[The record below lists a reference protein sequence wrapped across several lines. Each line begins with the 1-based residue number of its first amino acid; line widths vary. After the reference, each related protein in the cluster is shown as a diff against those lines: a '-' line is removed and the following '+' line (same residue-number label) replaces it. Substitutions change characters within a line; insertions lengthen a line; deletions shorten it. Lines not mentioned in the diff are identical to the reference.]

1 MTWSA
6 LLARYLEHSLAIGR
20 TPRTVER
27 RRSALK
33 AFIAWCEERSLTKPH
48 DITRPVLERYRRHLY
63 AFRRPNG
70 KPLGLATQRNRLTDV
85 KQLFK
90 WLTQENYIGSDPA
103 SGLVLPKPHKR
114 LPRAILTKD
123 EVASML
129 NATAAQGDIG
139 VRDRAILETLYATG
153 VRRMELVNLSL
164 YDIDLDQGTI
174 MVRRG
179 KGNKDR
185 LIPIGE
191 TACRWIE
198 KYLNEI
204 RPELVVD
211 PNLDALF
218 LTDFG
223 EPFIKGRLTF
233 LVRRYL
239 KAAKIDKPGACHL
252 FRHTMATL
260 MLENGADLR
269 FIQAM
274 LGHADIS
281 TTTIYT
287 QVSIRQL
294 KEVYGRTHPASLARA
309 EDIVEALEREAEE
322 DPE

>member
-1 MTWSA
+1 MKA
-6 LLARYLEHSLAIGR
+6 LLARYLAYSEAIGR
-20 TPRTVER
+20 AETTVAR
-27 RRSALK
+27 RKSALK
-33 AFIAWCEERSLTKPH
+33 AFIAWCEERSLTDPR
-48 DITRPVLERYRRHLY
+48 DVTRPVLERYRRHLF

-85 KQLFK
+85 KQWFK
-90 WLTQENYIGSDPA
+90 WLTQENYIASDPA
-103 SGLVLPKPHKR
+103 SGLVLPRPHRR
-114 LPRAILTKD
+114 LPKAVLTRA
-123 EVASML
+123 EVGRLLAETL
-129 NATAAQGDIG
+129 RQGPIG

-153 VRRMELVNLSL
+153 VRRMELVRLKL
-164 YDIDLDQGTI
+164 DDIDQDQGTL
-174 MVRRG
+174 MVRQG
-179 KGNKDR
+179 KGRKDR
-185 LIPIGE
+185 LLPIGE
-191 TACRWIE
+191 TACHWIDR
-198 KYLNEI
+198 YLTEI

-211 PNLDALF
+211 PNDATLF

-239 KAAKIDKPGACHL
+239 KAAGIDKPGACHL

-287 QVSIRQL
+287 QVSIRKL
-294 KEVYGRTHPASLARA
+294 KEVYGRTHPGSR
-309 EDIVEALEREAEE
+309 D
-322 DPE
+322 